1 MGHTN
6 GTQESEQIQAQPQA
20 HVHAQEKSSTQDAVV
35 VQKENVYGTYVHG
48 ILMKEISHPL
58 LSGH

>member
-35 VQKENVYGTYVHG
+35 VQKEMSTER
-48 ILMKEISHPL
+48 MSMAF
-58 LSGH
+58 